1 MLDDDGNIND
11 DVVLLKHNSNKVFCV
26 IAASDQQTTF
36 HSTLTDFA
44 ALLSHIFFQQKK
56 QIRSHIT
63 APSNN
68 MKLSSTTFI
77 LLSCLHAGSGF
88 VHHAPTQSRTSSKS
102 LPTTAFGV
110 TTTKGPRSISR
121 TTTRLLVSSS
131 TTKEDDTS
139 KDMESIHRDADCIF
153 TIIDVDGSGTISRE
167 ELTDHL
173 SVAGYTKKVI
183 NKIYDKMDYNK
194 DNQISK
200 EEFRGAMFLFTAL
213 QSAPGLGNYNAEFV
227 KEMYEDA
234 DHVFQSADADGNG
247 EIDQSEMKSHLSR
260 MFAKS
265 SDKATDNIFRM
276 LDTNGDGRISRE
288 EFRDAFCRYSALR
301 QAIGEG
307 PNFK

>member
-1 MLDDDGNIND
+1 
-11 DVVLLKHNSNKVFCV
+11 V
-26 IAASDQQTTF
+26 AR
-36 HSTLTDFA
+36 
-44 ALLSHIFFQQKK
+44 LSHIFFQQKK

-63 APSNN
+63 EPSNN
-68 MKLSSTTFI
+68 MKFSSTTFI

-102 LPTTAFGV
+102 LHTTAFVV
-110 TTTKGPRSISR
+110 TTTKGPRSTCR
-121 TTTRLLVSSS
+121 TTTSLLVSSS
-131 TTKEDDTS
+131 TTKEEDTNR
-139 KDMESIHRDADCIF
+139 DIESIHRDADCIF

-183 NKIYDKMDYNK
+183 NKIFARMDVNN
-194 DNQISK
+194 DNQISEK
-200 EEFRGAMFLFTAL
+200 EFRGGMVLFTAL

-227 KEMYEDA
+227 QEMYQDA
-234 DHVFQSADADGNG
+234 DNVFNSADADGDD
-247 EIDQSEMKSHLSR
+247 EIDQSEMKSHLGR
-260 MFAKS
+260 MFPKS
-265 SDKATDNIFRM
+265 SDKTTDNIFKM
-276 LDTNGDGRISRE
+276 LDTNGDGRVSRE